1 MSLEDAVVQAAKEST
16 SALKGSMPSALEGST
31 VQELE
36 NLDKIFN
43 KTSVTY
49 KESRDDAPPPQRVS
63 EETVTPQRV
72 TRKHPPFH
80 LPPYKRDPYGET

>member
-1 MSLEDAVVQAAKEST
+1 
-16 SALKGSMPSALEGST
+16 MPSALEGST

-43 KTSVTY
+43 KTSVNY

-63 EETVTPQRV
+63 EETITPQRV
-72 TRKHPPFH
+72 RRTQPTCHSPPYEREPFGEKEIVVTLPPFPQIEPH
-80 LPPYKRDPYGET
+80 QTV